1 MLYVK
6 TLLIAAAVL
15 YLFALIFVMVKYE
28 ISLRLVIGNSLF
40 GIVLLFILKLLSGY
54 LKIPVYINIV
64 SVIMSAVLGP
74 IGIAVFYLLDFLF
87 L

>member
-6 TLLIAAAVL
+6 TFLIAAAVL
-15 YLFALIFVMVKYE
+15 YLFAFIFVMVKYE

-74 IGIAVFYLLDFLF
+74 IGIAFFYLLDYLF